1 MDAKFSQRLN
11 DVLSYSR
18 EEALR
23 LGHVAIG
30 TEHLLLG
37 ILREGEGSAAII
49 LKALSVDLSSLRKVV
64 ESAIQNNEKSD
75 FTNSE
80 HIELKKQAARAIKLT
95 YLELKV
101 FKSMEVRTAHLLL
114 SMLKDENSVVT
125 RALLQ
130 FNVAYDAVKNEF
142 TMMLS
147 DIAPQEDPTPPKA
160 EFGYSGH
167 EDEDDELFANK
178 PKRPT
183 PPANTK
189 SNTPVL
195 DNFGRDLTKMAADGR
210 LDPIVGREKDIE
222 RVSQILS

>member
-1 MDAKFSQRLN
+1 MDAKFSPRLN

-23 LGHVAIG
+23 LGHAAIG

-101 FKSMEVRTAHLLL
+101 FKSTEVRTAHLLL

-130 FNVAYDAVKNEF
+130 FNIDYDAVKNEF
-142 TMMLS
+142 SMMLS
-147 DIAPQEDPTPPKA
+147 DIDPQEDPIPHKA

-167 EDEDDELFANK
+167 EDEDDELFANMIF
-178 PKRPT
+178 T
-183 PPANTK
+183 N
-189 SNTPVL
+189 S
-195 DNFGRDLTKMAADGR
+195 
-210 LDPIVGREKDIE
+210 
-222 RVSQILS
+222 S